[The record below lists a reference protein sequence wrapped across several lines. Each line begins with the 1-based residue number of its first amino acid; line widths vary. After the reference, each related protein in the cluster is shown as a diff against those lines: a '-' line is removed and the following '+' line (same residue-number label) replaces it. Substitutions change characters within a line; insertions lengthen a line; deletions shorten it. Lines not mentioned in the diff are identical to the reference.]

1 MDPAWVRIF
10 LYMSLSAAATFSRLC
25 SLIISPYSREYP
37 DYRFHAL
44 HYPRKEFLDLALQN
58 QHIAY
63 HQSTDYVDE
72 MLFSL
77 ANLYV
82 ASEAQ
87 AFVGTLSSNWCMMV
101 SNPFVA
107 VSIVL
112 RLTTTASFTDHAP
125 GENPWGRWA

>member
-1 MDPAWVRIF
+1 MPYVQDIF
-10 LYMSLSAAATFSRLC
+10 LSTETEAVIWALQA
-25 SLIISPYSREYP
+25 EYP
-37 DYRFHAL
+37 EYRFHVL
-44 HYPRKEFLDLALQN
+44 HYPRKEFLDLGLAH

-87 AFVGTLSSNWCMMV
+87 GFVGTLSSNWCTMIMHLERTRGDGGYEYY
-101 SNPFVA
+101 SMDEGSA
-107 VSIVL
+107 H
-112 RLTTTASFTDHAP
+112 TTCF
-125 GENPWGRWA
+125 